1 MRRSVGRGFLFRII
15 WASHFPSPHDPNKV
29 FPGSKRNPGNAR
41 GTDRNRRATTTLSP
55 ILYLFQLPSSTLYQ
69 KLQKVLS
76 EVDVPPVVETQR
88 RPGPR
93 DIPYGIP
100 EDEWQ
105 RVLARVANH
114 ESYRAIAKDYHVSRE
129 TIRRL
134 VQASKQAS

>member
-1 MRRSVGRGFLFRII
+1 MNLFV
-15 WASHFPSPHDPNKV
+15 S
-29 FPGSKRNPGNAR
+29 G
-41 GTDRNRRATTTLSP
+41 
-55 ILYLFQLPSSTLYQ
+55 YLFSNIVLHGGLLPPP
-69 KLQKVLS
+69 LQKALS
-76 EVDVPPVVETQR
+76 EVDVEPIPEQR

-105 RVLARVANH
+105 RVLARVENH
-114 ESYRAIAKDYHVSRE
+114 ESYRSIAKDYNVSRE

>member
-1 MRRSVGRGFLFRII
+1 MWVRIRLYKRGE
-15 WASHFPSPHDPNKV
+15 
-29 FPGSKRNPGNAR
+29 
-41 GTDRNRRATTTLSP
+41 RNRGATTTLSP
-55 ILYLFQLPSSTLYQ
+55 ILYLFQLPSSILYR

-76 EVDVPPVVETQR
+76 EVVVEPIPEQR

-100 EDEWQ
+100 ENEWQ

-114 ESYRAIAKDYHVSRE
+114 ESYRSIAKDYGVSRE

-134 VQASKQAS
+134 VHASKQAS